1 MIYSEAI
8 TDAATIGARPAI
20 EWHIRGHAN
29 TGIEFCPIIQPT
41 WQTSVVEKISSYRS
55 LPQNWNSYGS
65 PPPSAIARQKA
76 ILFIT
81 ALLDEKQP
89 RPRVTPVSGGGIQFE
104 WSYGEREVE
113 IEFLHDGTIEYVLTD
128 AKTNDELP
136 GRFDQPSRADI
147 GRILSWLI
155 ETE

>member
-1 MIYSEAI
+1 MYSEAI

-29 TGIEFCPIIQPT
+29 TGIEFYPIIQPT
-41 WQTSVVEKISSYRS
+41 WQTSIAEKISSYRS

-65 PPPSAIARQKA
+65 LPPSAIARQKA
-76 ILFIT
+76 IWFIT

-104 WSYGEREVE
+104 WSFGERQVE
-113 IEFLHDGTIEYVLTD
+113 IEFLHDGTIECLLADSKTD
-128 AKTNDELP
+128 DETT
-136 GRFDQPSRADI
+136 GVFDKPSQADI
-147 GRILSWLI
+147 ARVLSWLVNV
-155 ETE
+155 

>member
-1 MIYSEAI
+1 MMFPYAI

-20 EWHIRGHAN
+20 EWQDRGHAN
-29 TGIEFCPIIQPT
+29 TGVEVYPIIQPT
-41 WQTSVVEKISSYRS
+41 WQTSLVEKISSYRS

-76 ILFIT
+76 IRFII

-104 WSYGEREVE
+104 WSYGEREIE
-113 IEFLHDGTIEYVLTD
+113 IEFLHDGTVEYLLTD
-128 AKTNDELP
+128 AKANDELP

-147 GRILSWLI
+147 KRFLSWLI
-155 ETE
+155 ESQ